1 MIRLLTSVRDLDEA
15 REAAAAG
22 ADFIDLKEPN
32 AGALGALPA
41 VRILAIVRELRT
53 TYPGLPISATIGD
66 LQPGDDAA
74 IAYHAAVIGQCGVD
88 YVKAGV
94 SPGPGARDTL
104 TRMRALPW
112 NMVPVLLC
120 DDGMDLTLVEHACEL
135 RFSAVMAD
143 TARKTASLFRGV
155 SLALL
160 DSMVQIAH
168 AHDVMVGLAGAL
180 RLEHLARLR
189 ALGPD
194 FAGFRSALCDGPRTG
209 KLDGARVRALRE
221 QLTGPRASVAS
232 LAKPIIEPTS
242 QGVAA

>member
-22 ADFIDLKEPN
+22 ADFIDLKEPH

-41 VRILAIVRELRT
+41 TRVLAIVRELRE
-53 TYPGLPISATIGD
+53 TYPDIPISATIGD
-66 LQPGDDAA
+66 LQPGDDPA
-74 IAYHAAVIGQCGVD
+74 IAYHAALIGQCGVD

-94 SPGPGARDTL
+94 SPGPRARDTL

-120 DDGMDLTLVEHACEL
+120 DDGLDLALVEHACEL

-143 TARKTASLFRGV
+143 TARKTGSLLGSV
-155 SLALL
+155 PLAVL
-160 DSMVQIAH
+160 DGMVQIARRH
-168 AHDVMVGLAGAL
+168 AIMVGLAGAL
-180 RLEHLARLR
+180 RLEHVPRLR

-194 FAGFRSALCDGPRTG
+194 FAGFRSALCNGPRTG
-209 KLDGARVRALRE
+209 KLEGARVRALRE
-221 QLTGPRASVAS
+221 QLAGASAARH
-232 LAKPIIEPTS
+232 AKPIG
-242 QGVAA
+242 QDVAA

>member
-22 ADFIDLKEPN
+22 ADFIDLKEPR

-41 VRILAIVRELRT
+41 TRIAAIVRELRMSH
-53 TYPGLPISATIGD
+53 PGMPISATIGD
-66 LQPGDDAA
+66 LPAGDDAA
-74 IAYHAAVIGQCGVD
+74 IANRAAAIGQCGVD

-120 DDGMDLTLVEHACEL
+120 DDGLDLTLVEHACEL
-135 RFSAVMAD
+135 RFAAVMAD
-143 TARKTASLFRGV
+143 TARKTGSLFDCV
-155 SLALL
+155 SLAVL
-160 DSMVQIAH
+160 DSMVQFARAH
-168 AHDVMVGLAGAL
+168 EVMVGLAGAL
-180 RLEHLARLR
+180 RLEHVSRLR

-209 KLDGARVRALRE
+209 RLDAARVRALRA
-221 QLTGPRASVAS
+221 QLAGAPGSAAPQAGH
-232 LAKPIIEPTS
+232 LD
-242 QGVAA
+242 QGVTA